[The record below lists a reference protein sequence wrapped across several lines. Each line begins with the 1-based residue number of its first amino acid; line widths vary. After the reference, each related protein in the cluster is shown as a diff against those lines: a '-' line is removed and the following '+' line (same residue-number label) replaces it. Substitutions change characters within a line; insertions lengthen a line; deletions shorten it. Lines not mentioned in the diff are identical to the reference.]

1 MDLSGKGKSEFGVLP
16 AGWYQAV
23 VTKSE
28 IRQTNDRTGRY
39 INASYTIVGADYT
52 GRIVFQMYN
61 LENKN
66 PKAVEIAEQQM
77 ASVLVEM
84 GYKDE
89 DLKALTMENIP
100 PMLANKEVGI
110 RLKIQVDPS
119 GRYEDKN
126 VIVGYRQ
133 CSNSIGS
140 AALPNITTEELPF

>member
-1 MDLSGKGKSEFGVLP
+1 MDLFGKGKKEFGVLP
-16 AGWYQAV
+16 VGWYQAV

-28 IRQTNDRTGRY
+28 IRQTNDKTGRY

-89 DLKALTMENIP
+89 DLKGLTMENIP
-100 PMLANKEVGI
+100 PMIANKEVGI

-119 GRYEDKN
+119 GKYEDKN

-133 CSNSIGS
+133 CSNSIGLAS
-140 AALPNITTEELPF
+140 LPKITTEQIPF